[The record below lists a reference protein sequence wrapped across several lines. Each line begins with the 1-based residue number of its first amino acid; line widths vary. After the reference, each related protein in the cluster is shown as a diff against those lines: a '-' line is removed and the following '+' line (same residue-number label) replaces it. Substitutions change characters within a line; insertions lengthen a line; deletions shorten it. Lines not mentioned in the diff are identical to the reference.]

1 LLKEFFDNLKLGI
14 SSDKDDTIEERNQSK
29 KETNVAQ
36 PAPAVPTTPPTPV
49 SPAATSAPLTPAA
62 STTPPTSE
70 TVAST
75 INDVIKIGSGYW
87 HPVELEVFA
96 QEMPTLKNKTVL
108 PEQPVINQVEA
119 DSEVEDKT
127 DDVIEAALK
136 GVTVDDVISRLEML
150 VSIYNQR
157 EISRQL
163 AILDIMMDKI
173 GIASFFPSLGEAMSK
188 ALEAN
193 QYIGNRLAE
202 IMAKVKGSI
211 NMPGASQWIEVQQQ
225 NNPESSK
232 IRGRLEEQQMKEDR
246 ARELRRQKDMAKLEG
261 KPANETPP
269 IGTSADLNR
278 PVKVEKA
285 PPIQVR

>member
-14 SSDKDDTIEERNQSK
+14 SSDKDDTIEERHQSEK
-29 KETNVAQ
+29 ADQISKVSPTPIAQ
-36 PAPAVPTTPPTPV
+36 PAPAVPPDAQAIPPV
-49 SPAATSAPLTPAA
+49 SPAPATTA
-62 STTPPTSE
+62 S
-70 TVAST
+70 
-75 INDVIKIGSGYW
+75 IINNDVIKIGSGYW

-96 QEMPTLKNKTVL
+96 QEMPR
-108 PEQPVINQVEA
+108 QPVTNQVEA
-119 DSEVEDKT
+119 DSEEEDKT
-127 DDVIEAALK
+127 DDIIEAALK

-202 IMAKVKGSI
+202 IMAKVKGSV

-225 NNPESSK
+225 NTPESAN
-232 IRGRLEEQQMKEDR
+232 IRGKLEEQQMKENR
-246 ARELRRQKDMAKLEG
+246 LKELRHQKDIAKLEG
-261 KPANETPP
+261 KPAEAPP

-285 PPIQVR
+285 PPIKVR